1 MKPQQQPS
9 NPATAPYDPNR
20 QNDPMNRFRSQGD
33 RSGNWGNLPARA
45 RESILSSH
53 REIDDFPAEMRE
65 VLKEFYKV
73 ISGEN
78 K

>member
-1 MKPQQQPS
+1 MKPQQPS
-9 NPATAPYDPNR
+9 SPADKPYDPNR

-33 RSGNWGNLPARA
+33 RSGNWGNLPSRV

-53 REIDDFPAEMRE
+53 REIDDFPAEMQQI
-65 VLKEFYKV
+65 LKEFFKE
-73 ISGEN
+73 ISGDN